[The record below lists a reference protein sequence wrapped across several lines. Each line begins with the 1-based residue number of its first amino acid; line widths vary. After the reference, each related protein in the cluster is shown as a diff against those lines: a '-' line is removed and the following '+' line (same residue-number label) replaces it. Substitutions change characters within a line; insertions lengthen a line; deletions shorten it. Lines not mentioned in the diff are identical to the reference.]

1 MAENTQENASMTNAA
16 AEFMKAIENK
26 ASNDELKTLLDKTPN
41 LLSSEAFAKQVFPK
55 VGDAKNMGLVP
66 LDKMVDTIKKVKELA
81 DNGLISAEQSKDFMS
96 MKDPRSGENFATFA
110 AKQAVS
116 AYDKANT
123 DRSPE
128 PNLSD
133 EGKNIFQQQQQLYS
147 NQIEE
152 MKNLGVPMNLPNEKG
167 QTLDSIAKSGKNNN
181 ANGNSPALSVNI
193 DDNNGLEVGGGEP
206 KPLKVEVNDKPALKV
221 KVDTKPKEKEEDQ
234 NEATVEDAPEED
246 KPKGSGL
253 SPEAVKE
260 EDIIQYMY
268 REWFLAS
275 LSWSINELGDKI
287 YSGVSALCDSYVKQ
301 SNKPTNKNLSNKAQK
316 FQKSGATFLKAM
328 PTQMRNQFEASLN
341 DKNNYMST
349 LNKDILDNVGKKPQ
363 QWKSLDANVPSN
375 KALIDTINASYQKD
389 PTGFVQQLKDM
400 EKNSKSVKNF
410 TLRVYDLSVQQATAQ
425 YMLQQ
430 MDKKN
435 PKDFDINDKKVQ
447 KEIAKLAQKNFASNM
462 SGIKAISEHAKYE
475 LKLNQG
481 VTDPTKIKDAEAQAI
496 SNFLKGSEM
505 LTAKTMASITDDLK
519 TGDFKSA
526 GKSISQETKDNARA
540 MEKLMSDGEKHWEYL
555 VPNKRKNA
563 GLEGPDEIAK
573 KMNTQDI
580 IQNSAYANV
589 SNDIKS
595 VAAQIDANKKR
606 RANFKQNTQQYE
618 SELNNSSKFKNYKQQ
633 STKDSLHSMI
643 YSNKGNGRQ

>member
-1 MAENTQENASMTNAA
+1 MAENTQENASIKDAA

-26 ASNDELKTLLDKTPN
+26 ASNEELKALLDKTPN

-66 LDKMVDTIKKVKELA
+66 LDKMTDTIKKVKELA
-81 DNGLISAEQSKDFMS
+81 DDGLVSAEQLEGFMS
-96 MKDPRSGENFATFA
+96 IKDPRSGENFATFA

-116 AYDKANT
+116 AYDKANA

-133 EGKNIFQQQQQLYS
+133 EGKNVFQQQQELYS
-147 NQIEE
+147 SQIEE

-167 QTLDSIAKSGKNNN
+167 QTFDSIAKSGKIKN
-181 ANGNSPALSVNI
+181 ADGNSPALSVNI
-193 DDNNGLEVGGGEP
+193 AENSGLEVGGAEP
-206 KPLKVEVNDKPALKV
+206 KPLKVEVKDKPALKV
-221 KVDTKPKEKEEDQ
+221 NVNAKPKEENEDQ

-246 KPKGSGL
+246 KPKGGGL

-260 EDIIQYMY
+260 RDIIDYMY
-268 REWFLAS
+268 NEWFLAS
-275 LSWSINELGDKI
+275 LSWSINKVGDMM
-287 YSGVSALCDSYVKQ
+287 YSGVSALCDSYVKK
-301 SNKPTNKNLSNKAQK
+301 SNKPKNKNIPDKAK
-316 FQKSGATFLKAM
+316 DFQKAGMSFLKDM
-328 PTQMRNQFEASLN
+328 PAQMRNQFETSLN
-341 DKNNYMST
+341 GKNNYMSA

-363 QWKSLDANVPSN
+363 QWKNLDANVPSQ

-389 PTGFVQQLKDM
+389 PAGFTQQLKDM
-400 EKNSKSVKNF
+400 EKNAASMKNF
-410 TLRVYDLSVQQATAQ
+410 AVRVYDVSVQQATAQ
-425 YMLQQ
+425 YMLKQ

-435 PKDFDINDKKVQ
+435 PKEPDINDEKVQ

-481 VTDPTKIKDAEAQAI
+481 ITDDAKIKDAEAQAI
-496 SNFLKGSEM
+496 SNYLKGSEM
-505 LTAKTMASITDDLK
+505 LTAKTLASITNDLK

-526 GKSISQETKDNARA
+526 GKSISQETKDNAKA

-573 KMNTQDI
+573 QMNTQDI
-580 IQNSAYANV
+580 IQNSAYTNV

-595 VAAQIDANKKR
+595 VASQIDENKKR
-606 RANFKQNTQQYE
+606 KANFKQYE
-618 SELNNSSKFKNYKQQ
+618 DSLNKSDKFKNYEQQ
-633 STKDSLHSMI
+633 STKDSLHSML
-643 YSNKGNGRQ
+643 YNKKGNNSR

>member
-275 LSWSINELGDKI
+275 LSWSINKLGDLA

-301 SNKPTNKNLSNKAQK
+301 SNKTTNKNLSNKAQK

>member
-1 MAENTQENASMTNAA
+1 MAENTQENASMTDAA

-167 QTLDSIAKSGKNNN
+167 QTLDSIAKNGKNNN

-246 KPKGSGL
+246 KSKGSGL
-253 SPEAVKE
+253 SPVAVKE

-275 LSWSINELGDKI
+275 LSWSINELGDLA
-287 YSGVSALCDSYVKQ
+287 YSGVSALCDSYVKK
-301 SNKPTNKNLSNKAQK
+301 SNKPTNKNNSNKAQK

-400 EKNSKSVKNF
+400 EKNSKSIKNF

-430 MDKKN
+430 MNKKN

-481 VTDPTKIKDAEAQAI
+481 VTDSTKIKDAEAQAI

-505 LTAKTMASITDDLK
+505 FTAKTLASITDDLK
-519 TGDFKSA
+519 AGDFKCA

-580 IQNSAYANV
+580 LQNSAYENV

-618 SELNNSSKFKNYKQQ
+618 SDLNNSSKFKNYKQQ

-643 YSNKGNGRQ
+643 YSSKGNGRQ